1 MKCKFCKFDSA
12 KHGRRPGLNHARCDE
27 HHVEVCP
34 NCWIC
39 PTVRVTKKRVALAR
53 KRASYKTW
61 SDEVTK

>member
-1 MKCKFCKFDSA
+1 MTCKFCKFDSD
-12 KHGRRPGLNHARCDE
+12 KHGRKPGLNYARCDE